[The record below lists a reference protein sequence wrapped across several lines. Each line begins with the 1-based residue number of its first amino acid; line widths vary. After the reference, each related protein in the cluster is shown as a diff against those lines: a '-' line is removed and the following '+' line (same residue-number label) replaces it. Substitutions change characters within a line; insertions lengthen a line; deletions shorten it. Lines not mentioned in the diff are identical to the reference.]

1 MVRIHYNASPRLSEG
16 YIETVYKHATTAVH
30 TSPRA
35 YSNSDLWPRASLK
48 SMELLLEA
56 RVTRTMDPYDMY
68 MKDYPKLLIDDS
80 LLLEG

>member
-1 MVRIHYNASPRLSEG
+1 
-16 YIETVYKHATTAVH
+16 
-30 TSPRA
+30 
-35 YSNSDLWPRASLK
+35 
-48 SMELLLEA
+48 MELLLEA